1 LAHRGSLASHLI
13 AATKQFRK
21 RRLTHIRESF
31 SHEEADTAIRMVER
45 MARDLFDA
53 GHAVVREPRTR
64 AAVISK
70 ENIEEQMAGLLAE
83 RLLKPTRK
91 PGRLRGWLELAIAQ
105 SFSLHTDEMSER
117 CLALARIALP
127 QRPGPAVN
135 RYLQRLGRCYVAG
148 FDPETVIVCRAVLEN
163 AVNDKFHREHKPVP
177 IPSAGR
183 SEMRAKL
190 IKAEDLGWLTRREHE
205 DAWAVWDRGSTAA
218 HRDPQVTTAVLET
231 IETTI
236 RLLNTLYRPGTRSA
250 A

>member
-1 LAHRGSLASHLI
+1 MAHRGSLASHLI

-21 RRLTHIRESF
+21 RRLTQIRESF
-31 SHEEADTAIRMVER
+31 SPKEADTAVRMVER

-70 ENIEEQMAGLLAE
+70 ENIEEQMAGVLAE
-83 RLLKPTRK
+83 QLLKPTTK

-105 SFSLHTDEMSER
+105 AFSLHTDEMSER

-148 FDPETVIVCRAVLEN
+148 FDPETVPQDRHGLRDSIVDRMRRHGGTAEV
-163 AVNDKFHREHKPVP
+163 
-177 IPSAGR
+177 R
-183 SEMRAKL
+183 S
-190 IKAEDLGWLTRREHE
+190 
-205 DAWAVWDRGSTAA
+205 
-218 HRDPQVTTAVLET
+218 
-231 IETTI
+231 
-236 RLLNTLYRPGTRSA
+236 RPGEGTEVRLTQPVGDSS
-250 A
+250 